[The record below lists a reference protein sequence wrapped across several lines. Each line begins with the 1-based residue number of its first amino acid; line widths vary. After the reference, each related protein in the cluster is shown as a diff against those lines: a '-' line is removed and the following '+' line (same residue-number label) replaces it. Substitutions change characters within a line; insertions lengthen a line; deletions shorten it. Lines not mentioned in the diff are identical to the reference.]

1 MCWYLHFI
9 YMVHFNT
16 WTTKEL
22 GAPTPMESKIWLKFC
37 SQSSKSVFPCPR
49 IQWTADCVVLCMY
62 LLKKNAPTGQPSP
75 SQEMDQLFQ
84 NFLLMLLGRR
94 PWGNNMSKAW
104 RNPFSEPVASGWF
117 KIARQNPHPIHCWW
131 QCKLVQPLRKTVWSV
146 LKN

>member
-1 MCWYLHFI
+1 MRALL
-9 YMVHFNT
+9 VS
-16 WTTKEL
+16 TKASDSFL
-22 GAPTPMESKIWLKFC
+22 CVNWLTPQVSSPSNCSPPTPSPAP
-37 SQSSKSVFPCPR
+37 S
-49 IQWTADCVVLCMY
+49 A
-62 LLKKNAPTGQPSP
+62 NACGCILMPPTGQPSP